1 MNDENTINDVITDS
15 MSQINTMVIGSSVPQ
30 SLGMLDITG
39 TETLGMSMYNAV
51 TTQQNAQISASAAV
65 TATCARIIQAQG
77 PLPAPEST
85 GSKDIPPPFMPLD
98 PNSKLSDLSEAEA
111 KKLIATLQ
119 NYFKTAD
126 GSTDKNDK
134 NQTVNNPPASAK
146 EPDNKP
152 TVPSEENGKK
162 PSS

>member
-15 MSQINTMVIGSSVPQ
+15 MSQINTMVVGSSVPQ

-85 GSKDIPPPFMPLD
+85 DSKNPPPFMPLGPD
-98 PNSKLSDLSEAEA
+98 SKLSDLSEAEA

-119 NYFKTAD
+119 NYFKSAD
-126 GSTDKNDK
+126 ASTGKNDK
-134 NQTVNNPPASAK
+134 EPSADSPPAPGK
-146 EPDNKP
+146 EADSKP
-152 TVPSEENGKK
+152 ATPEGNGKK